1 MEYKLRK
8 AEPKDVSDILRLV
21 KELAKYEEMEH
32 HVTLTE
38 KELLED
44 GFGDTPFYHCII
56 AEIQGEGSSDGPK
69 VVGFAMYYFTYDPWV
84 GKQLYLEEFYVM
96 DEYRGLGIGSEILR
110 QLSDLAMKTRCTG
123 MMFVVAEN
131 NEPSVQFYKR
141 RGAEDLSQE
150 EGWRLYRFD
159 KSSLVKMATP
169 SEE

>member
-1 MEYKLRK
+1 
-8 AEPKDVSDILRLV
+8 
-21 KELAKYEEMEH
+21 
-32 HVTLTE
+32 
-38 KELLED
+38 
-44 GFGDTPFYHCII
+44 
-56 AEIQGEGSSDGPK
+56 
-69 VVGFAMYYFTYDPWV
+69 MYYFTYDPWV

-96 DEYRGLGIGSEILR
+96 DEYRGKKEKCFYTTPVSPSHNLLLHTPVCALSPPRPGLGIGSEILR